1 MKDYKFLFTH
11 SRLKALRFW
20 LCYPQLQIDAT
31 QVVLPNISQRTKSA
45 FHYSFW
51 QMNTI
56 VMGFLFVLG
65 KIEIILS
72 YSQYPSSSIKAPM
85 DLCYRI
91 ACRNIVGHYLQV
103 LHNILAEAKLYK
115 VILPILSH

>member
-1 MKDYKFLFTH
+1 MSDVSTRFIY
-11 SRLKALRFW
+11 ALALHKW
-20 LCYPQLQIDAT
+20 HYLQ
-31 QVVLPNISQRTKSA
+31 VLPNISQRTKYT

-72 YSQYPSSSIKAPM
+72 YS
-85 DLCYRI
+85 
-91 ACRNIVGHYLQV
+91 
-103 LHNILAEAKLYK
+103 
-115 VILPILSH
+115 